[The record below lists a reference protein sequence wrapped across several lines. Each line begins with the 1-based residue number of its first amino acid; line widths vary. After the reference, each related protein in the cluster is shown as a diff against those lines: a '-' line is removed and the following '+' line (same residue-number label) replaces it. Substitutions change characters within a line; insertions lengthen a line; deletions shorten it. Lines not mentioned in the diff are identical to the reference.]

1 VYIFYT
7 LFLYIVKMK
16 YYSKMKYIKRFNEA
30 IVDYNNPEI
39 DSLMKDIEE
48 SNKKTFTIAELSEL
62 SEPYNIEI
70 VNYDTFY
77 NDLPQRDKK
86 TAPPRNAPFFAL
98 VNPVTKK
105 PRIVLN
111 MSMVDKSF
119 FKQVPISDILKH
131 EQIHIGQYSRRPME
145 TPLPEPK
152 DQKSYFSNK
161 DEVMAFAFSI
171 AKEVINKYPNIK
183 TPNEGIIKLIDNSFI
198 LYKQVKMSVD
208 SKTLKR
214 YNKYIYLY
222 LEDILK

>member
-1 VYIFYT
+1 
-7 LFLYIVKMK
+7 
-16 YYSKMKYIKRFNEA
+16 MKYIKRFNEA
-30 IVDYNNPEI
+30 IVDYNNSEI

-48 SNKKTFTIAELSEL
+48 SNKKTFTIAELAEL
-62 SEPYNIEI
+62 AEPYNIEI

-77 NDLPQRDKK
+77 DDLPQRDKK
-86 TAPPRNAPFFAL
+86 TAPPRNTPFFAL

-105 PRIVLN
+105 PRIVFN
-111 MSMVDKSF
+111 MYTNIVYKSF
-119 FKQVPISDILKH
+119 FKQVPIGDILKH

-171 AKEVINKYPNIK
+171 AKEVIAKYPNIK
-183 TPNEGIIKLIDNSFI
+183 TPNEGIIKLTNNGFR
-198 LYKQVKMSVD
+198 LYTQVKMSVD
-208 SKTLKR
+208 ARTLKR

-222 LEDILK
+222 LEDIIKK